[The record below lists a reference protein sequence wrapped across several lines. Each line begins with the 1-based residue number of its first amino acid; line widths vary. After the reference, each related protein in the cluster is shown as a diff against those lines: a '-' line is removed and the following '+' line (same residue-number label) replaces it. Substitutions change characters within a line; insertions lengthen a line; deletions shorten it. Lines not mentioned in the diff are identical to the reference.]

1 MHSTRALHV
10 ADAPVEPVAA
20 APTTYARVHSTCHGP
35 RSAVTTSGIAI
46 GADAFA
52 GVTGPL
58 LDLIGQGAVL
68 LGPDGAATA
77 VSAVAAPLLR
87 DATGALDVAPG
98 FLDRAGIS
106 LSAEEGLSVVS
117 RLRDGRAVETRWRCL
132 ADGRVLLALADVTAV
147 RRQHDASAAAI
158 KDYRSLFENTAVGI
172 YRSSLDGR
180 QLRANPAYV
189 RMNGYRTE
197 AEMLDAM
204 RDIAQQWYV
213 DPGRRD
219 EFVRRVHENG
229 VVTDFISEVYRHKT
243 GERMWVSETGW
254 LVRDATGTPLYYEG
268 TIIDASERMRA
279 EAEIAQLAHFDPLT
293 GLANRS
299 LFARELERC
308 LARPDPS
315 LALLYLDLD
324 DFKTINDTL
333 GHPIGDALLR
343 QAAERLVAAV
353 GEQHLVARFGG
364 DEFSVLVR
372 DAPSLERV
380 ATLAQAII
388 AALSAPFYLD
398 DKEAAVGVSVGVA
411 LSPEHGS
418 VADEV
423 MRNADIA
430 LYQAKAA
437 GRRTFVVFNA
447 DMDAAIQERRALE
460 TDLRLALGRDELE
473 LYYQP
478 IIDVVDGRLRALEA
492 LLRWNHPT
500 RGLILP
506 GAFVTLAEE
515 AGLMHV
521 LGEWVI
527 RRACSDLARL
537 PEDVSIAV
545 NLSPVQFRAA
555 GLERIVAGA
564 LADHDLDPH
573 RLEIEV
579 TESVLLVDDPLTRS
593 ILDGFRALGITLAL
607 DDFGIGFSSL
617 SYLQK
622 FTFDK
627 IKVDRSFAMDI
638 DRNAT
643 GAALVRTIVALGR
656 DLGIS
661 VVAEGVETEQ
671 QLAALLREGCRCFQ
685 GYYFGRPAPLS
696 DALHD
701 ALRRL
706 IELDQIAGGEGEEA

>member
-1 MHSTRALHV
+1 
-10 ADAPVEPVAA
+10 
-20 APTTYARVHSTCHGP
+20 
-35 RSAVTTSGIAI
+35 
-46 GADAFA
+46 
-52 GVTGPL
+52 
-58 LDLIGQGAVL
+58 
-68 LGPDGAATA
+68 
-77 VSAVAAPLLR
+77 
-87 DATGALDVAPG
+87 
-98 FLDRAGIS
+98 
-106 LSAEEGLSVVS
+106 
-117 RLRDGRAVETRWRCL
+117 
-132 ADGRVLLALADVTAV
+132 
-147 RRQHDASAAAI
+147 
-158 KDYRSLFENTAVGI
+158 
-172 YRSSLDGR
+172 
-180 QLRANPAYV
+180 
-189 RMNGYRTE
+189 
-197 AEMLDAM
+197 
-204 RDIAQQWYV
+204 
-213 DPGRRD
+213 
-219 EFVRRVHENG
+219 
-229 VVTDFISEVYRHKT
+229 
-243 GERMWVSETGW
+243 MWVSETGW
-254 LVRDATGTPLYYEG
+254 LVRDPTGTPLYYEG

-299 LFARELERC
+299 LFTRELERC

-372 DAPSLERV
+372 DAPSPGRV

-411 LSPEHGS
+411 LSPEHGT

-437 GRRTFVVFNA
+437 GRRTFVVFDA

-478 IIDVVDGRLRALEA
+478 IIDVVDGRIRCLEG

-500 RGLILP
+500 RGMILP

-564 LADHDLDPH
+564 LSDHDLDPH

-593 ILDGFRALGITLAL
+593 ILDALRALGITLAL

-627 IKVDRSFAMDI
+627 IKIDRSFATDI

-656 DLGIS
+656 DLGIA

-706 IELDQIAGGEGEEA
+706 IELGDIAGGEAEGV